1 MENLE
6 NKETMEEKLTED
18 NQAAENEAP
27 AKAETTDERKDKNQI
42 YFRGVVRAISQE
54 LDAEDRVQNA
64 TVITTPA
71 TETQDYKSSGTVTI
85 YWGDNER
92 AKKKLGEIEVGDH
105 VIIQA
110 QLRTYQT
117 DISRGSFFYG
127 VMAEKETPGG
137 LSGFGEYETDRN
149 EGIFIGSLKSVYKVN
164 DYFTLLNMVTHT
176 RLEGKDINAHP
187 TFNIGGPLLVAYNRN
202 VEKFAVGKR
211 IGAVCQIR
219 QRMDKRTGKEQ
230 NEWKCFGLMYE
241 DEDGEMKALN
251 VPMPVRRSNPNRR
264 RRVRAMA
271 RSTAEEDL
279 SRVSKE
285 QTSSAENVVA
295 EGSKPASDNLEEVL
309 ESIE

>member
-1 MENLE
+1 MENIE
-6 NKETMEEKLTED
+6 NTDVMEESRPEE
-18 NQAAENEAP
+18 NAAGVAENAP
-27 AKAETTDERKDKNQI
+27 ARKDKNQI
-42 YFRGVVRAISQE
+42 FFRGVVRAISQE
-54 LDAEDRVQNA
+54 LDAENRVQNA

-71 TETQDYKSSGTVTI
+71 TETQNYKSSGMVTI

-92 AKKKLGEIEVGDH
+92 AKKKLADIEVGDH
-105 VIIQA
+105 LIVQA

-117 DISRGSFFYG
+117 DMSRGSFFYG

-137 LSGFGEYETDRN
+137 LSGFGEYETERN

-176 RLEGKDINAHP
+176 RLEGKDVNAHP

-202 VEKFAVGKR
+202 AEKFEVGKR

-219 QRMDKRTGKEQ
+219 QRQDKKTGKEV

-241 DEDGEMKALN
+241 DEDGEMKPLN
-251 VPMPVRRSNPNRR
+251 VPMPVRRNNPNRR

-279 SRVSKE
+279 GRIAKDQS
-285 QTSSAENVVA
+285 TSEENIVA
-295 EGSKPASDNLEEVL
+295 EESKPSSENLEEVL
-309 ESIE
+309 ESVD